1 MKRILLILAVGL
13 SSLYSYSQQTRI
25 LDDPNAMFHQAK
37 EYFQKEHYS
46 LAYPLFKDLSLQLR
60 ETDRSNQAL
69 NMQEV
74 KYYTIVCGLKQNEE
88 AAVEKAKEFIN
99 IEDNASRVEMMQFH
113 LAEYYFRTKDFTQA
127 LSAYDNVSVDHLSN
141 REVADMKFHQGYAY
155 FNQRNFTQAKPLFD
169 AIRQMPKDPNYIDA
183 NYYYGFITFYEKK
196 YNDAQA
202 AFKVVEEHPN
212 YQNVVPYYIANIY
225 LIQGQKDKAITYAEA
240 RLKKGNQFYD
250 LELNQL
256 VGHGYFEK
264 GEYAKALPYL
274 EKYVGKSEKVNRTDL
289 YELSYSYYVAKNY
302 TKAIE
307 GFKQLGGKEDSLA
320 QHSMY
325 LLGDAYLKTNQK
337 PEARN
342 AFMFSASNSSNQQQ
356 KEIATYNYAKLS
368 YELGYQDVA
377 LTELHHFLD
386 SFPSSSYREEA
397 RELLVGVLANT
408 NNYKDALE
416 LVEGVELTSEN
427 AKRLYPRI
435 LYGRAT
441 EYINDGMLVTA
452 NELLDKVL
460 KDPYNSSVLSMT
472 QFWKGEISYRLNNV
486 DDAIRHLFEYLK
498 NPVTSGEINAT
509 NARYNLGYAFLRKEN
524 YRQALGFFE
533 QIIRTPQISSRPL
546 EQDAYIRSADCY
558 YMMRDFK
565 KALSMYDVALKFSW
579 PSEDYALFQK
589 AMVTGVNNSNEKIS
603 MLKTVDRRF
612 PASSLVPDANMEIAN
627 TYMANEKYSE
637 ALPFYKNVISSLNSD
652 ALKPRAYLRSGIAYY
667 NLNNNKEALNSFNA
681 LLKQFPNSAEAEE
694 GLENA
699 RVIYIEEGRTSEY
712 VSFAK
717 SLGKEISTST
727 EDSLA
732 YAEAEVQFSNANF
745 NGALAKFEQYLQ
757 RFPEGKYSLEAL
769 YYKSEI
775 YFNRKDWSKAASG
788 YELIADRVPNK
799 FGEKS
804 LLQAARLNFFDLKD
818 YNKAEKYFT
827 KLKDFAT
834 TQENKMEAMRGLLRS
849 QYQLEKW
856 TEATTNAKDLLTQ
869 KSLSNDDKVLANM
882 AIARS
887 YMINNQCDQA
897 ITYLRT
903 VASLSKA
910 AYGAEARYEIANC
923 YFKQSQFKDAEKA
936 AFEVINK
943 SGSYEEWV
951 TRAYILLGDIYYE
964 QKDYFNA
971 KATYQSVVDN
981 AKIESL
987 RTEAKAKLEKVTAEG
1002 SKESKIDGE
1011 NQN

>member
-1 MKRILLILAVGL
+1 MKRILLILIVVF
-13 SSLYSYSQQTRI
+13 SSLSLFSQQSRI
-25 LDDPNAMFHQAK
+25 LDDPNASFHQAK

-46 LAYPLFKDLSLQLR
+46 LAYPIFKELELQLR
-60 ETDRSNQAL
+60 ETDRSNQAI
-69 NMQEV
+69 NAQEIR
-74 KYYTIVCGLKQNEE
+74 YYTLVCGLKQNEE
-88 AAVEKAKEFIN
+88 AAVDKAREFIDL
-99 IEDNASRVEMMQFH
+99 EDNTARVEMMSFH
-113 LAEYYFRTKDFTQA
+113 LAEYYFRNKQYSHA
-127 LSAYDNVSVDHLSN
+127 LTAYEEISVDNLSN

-155 FNQRNFTQAKPLFD
+155 FTLQNFEKAKPLFD
-169 AIRQMPKDPNYIDA
+169 AIRQLPKDPNYIDA
-183 NYYYGFITFYEKK
+183 NYYYGFISFYQKRYSE
-196 YNDAQA
+196 AQA
-202 AFKVVEEHPN
+202 AFKVVEEHPS
-212 YQNVVPYYIANIY
+212 YQNVVPYYVANIY
-225 LIQGQKDKAITYAEA
+225 LIQGQKEKAIEYAEG
-240 RLKKGNQFYD
+240 RLNRPGQFYD
-250 LELNQL
+250 LELRQL

-264 GEYAKALPYL
+264 GQYEKALPYL
-274 EKYVGKSEKVNRTDL
+274 ESFVNKSEKVSREDL
-289 YELSYSYYVAKNY
+289 YELSYSYYVTRNY
-302 TKAIE
+302 NKAIE

-337 PEARN
+337 PNARN
-342 AFMFSASNSSNQQQ
+342 AFLFSASNSSNSQQ

-377 LTELHHFLD
+377 LTELQKFLD
-386 SFPSSSYREEA
+386 SFPSSSYQAEA

-416 LVEGVELTSEN
+416 LMEGLDQPSEN

-441 EYINDGMLVTA
+441 EYITDGMLVTA

-460 KDPYNSSVLSMT
+460 KDPYNSSVLSSA
-472 QFWKGEISYRLNNV
+472 QFWKGEVSYRLNNV
-486 DDAIRHLFEYLK
+486 DDAIRYLFEYLK
-498 NPVTSGEINAT
+498 NPVSNGEVNANSAKYT
-509 NARYNLGYAFLRKEN
+509 LGYAFLKKEN

-533 QIIRTPQISSRPL
+533 QIVKNPQISNSPL
-546 EQDAYIRSADCY
+546 EQDAFIRSADCY

-565 KALSMYDVALKFSW
+565 KALGMYDMALRFSW

-589 AMVTGVNNSNEKIS
+589 AMVTGVTNSNEKINL
-603 MLKTVDRRF
+603 LKTVDRRF

-627 TYMANEKYSE
+627 TYMSDEKYRE
-637 ALPFYKNVISSLNSD
+637 ALPFYKNVISAVNSD

-667 NLNNNKEALNSFNA
+667 NLSNNTEALNNYNA
-681 LLKQFPNSAEAEE
+681 LLQQFPNSAEAEE

-712 VSFAK
+712 VNFAK
-717 SLGKEISTST
+717 SLGKEVTTSM

-732 YAEAEVQFSNANF
+732 YAEAEVQFSNGNF
-745 NGALAKFEQYLQ
+745 NGALTKFEQYLQ

-775 YFNRKDWSKAASG
+775 YFNRKDWVKAAAG
-788 YELIADRVPNK
+788 YELVADRVPNK

-818 YNKAEKYFT
+818 YAKAEKYFT
-827 KLKDFAT
+827 RLKDFAT
-834 TQENKMEAMRGLLRS
+834 TQENTMEAMRGLLRS
-849 QYQLEKW
+849 QYQLQKW
-856 TEATTNAKDLLTQ
+856 TEATANAKDLLTQ
-869 KSLSNDDKVLANM
+869 KNLSNDDKVLANM
-882 AIARS
+882 ALARS
-887 YMINNQCDQA
+887 YMANNQCDQA
-897 ITYLRT
+897 ITHLRSVT
-903 VASLSKA
+903 ALSKA

-923 YFKQSQFKDAEKA
+923 FFKQNQLKDAEKA

-951 TRAYILLGDIYYE
+951 TRSYILLGDIYYQ
-964 QKDYFNA
+964 QKDFFNA

-981 AKIESL
+981 AKIETL
-987 RTEAKAKLEKVTAEG
+987 RTEAKARLDKVTAEQAQA
-1002 SKESKIDGE
+1002 SKVEGE
-1011 NQN
+1011 

>member
-1 MKRILLILAVGL
+1 MKRTLLILVVAF
-13 SSLYSYSQQTRI
+13 SCQFSFSQQPRV

-46 LAYPLFKDLSLQLR
+46 LAYPLFKDLELRLR

-69 NMQEV
+69 NAQEIR
-74 KYYTIVCGLKQNEE
+74 YYTIVCGLKQNED
-88 AAVEKAKEFIN
+88 AAVEKAKEFIDL
-99 IEDNASRVEMMQFH
+99 EDNTSRVEMMHFN
-113 LAEYYFRTKDFTQA
+113 LAEYYFRTKNFSEA
-127 LSAYDNVSVDHLSN
+127 LRAYENVTVDNLSN

-155 FNQRNFTQAKPLFD
+155 FTMQNFASAKPLFD

-183 NYYYGFITFYEKK
+183 NYYYGFISFYEKR

-202 AFKVVEEHPN
+202 AFKVVEEHPD

-225 LIQGQKDKAITYAEA
+225 LIQGQKDKAIEYAES
-240 RLKKGNQFYD
+240 RLKKGGQFYD
-250 LELNQL
+250 LQLQQL

-274 EKYVGKSEKVNRTDL
+274 ERYVNKSEKVNREDI
-289 YELSYSYYVAKNY
+289 YELSYSYYIAGNY
-302 TKAIE
+302 NKAIE

-320 QHSMY
+320 QHAMY

-337 PEARN
+337 ANARN
-342 AFMFSASNSSNQQQ
+342 AFLFSASNSSNRQQ
-356 KEIATYNYAKLS
+356 KEIASYNYAKLS
-368 YELGYQDVA
+368 YELGFQDVA
-377 LTELHHFLD
+377 LTELQRFLD
-386 SFPSSSYREEA
+386 SFPTSQYQPEA

-416 LVEGVELTSEN
+416 LMEGLDQPSEN

-452 NELLDKVL
+452 NELLDRAL
-460 KDPYNSSVLSMT
+460 KDPYNASIRAQA
-472 QFWKGEISYRLNNV
+472 QFWKGEISYRLNNI

-498 NPVTSGEINAT
+498 NPVSNGEISAT
-509 NARYNLGYAFLRKEN
+509 NARYTLGYAFLKKEN
-524 YRQALGFFE
+524 YQQALGLFE
-533 QIIRTPQISSRPL
+533 QIVRTPQINSSPL

-565 KALSMYDVALKFSW
+565 KALSMYDVALKYSW

-589 AMVTGVNNSNEKIS
+589 AMVIGVNNSAEKINL
-603 MLKTVDRRF
+603 LKTVDRRF
-612 PASSLVPDANMEIAN
+612 PTSSLGPDANMEIAN
-627 TYMANEKYSE
+627 TYMSNEKFNE
-637 ALPFYKNVISSLNSD
+637 ALPFYKNVINAVNSD

-667 NLNNNKEALNSFNA
+667 NLGNNKAALENYNA
-681 LLKQFPNSAEAEE
+681 LLQNFPSSVEAEE

-712 VSFAK
+712 VNFAK
-717 SLGKEISTST
+717 SLGKEVTTSM

-732 YAEAEVQFSNANF
+732 YAEAEVQFSNGNF

-775 YFNRKDWSKAASG
+775 YFNRKDWPKAAAG
-788 YELIADRVPNK
+788 YELVADRVPNK

-818 YNKAEKYFT
+818 YVKAEKYFT
-827 KLKDFAT
+827 RLKDFAT

-849 QYQLEKW
+849 QYQLQKW
-856 TEATTNAKDLLTQ
+856 TEATANAKDLLTQ
-869 KSLSNDDKVLANM
+869 KNLSNDDKVLANM

-887 YMINNQCDQA
+887 YMINNQCEPA

-903 VASLSKA
+903 VISLSKA

-923 YFKQSQFKDAEKA
+923 YFKQNQLKEAEKA

-951 TRAYILLGDIYYE
+951 TKSYILLGDIYYQ

-971 KATYQSVVDN
+971 KATFQSVVDN
-981 AKIESL
+981 SRIEALRNEAKTKLDKVIAEEGQGSKIE
-987 RTEAKAKLEKVTAEG
+987 
-1002 SKESKIDGE
+1002 GE
-1011 NQN
+1011 

>member
-1 MKRILLILAVGL
+1 MKRTLLILVVAF
-13 SSLYSYSQQTRI
+13 SSLYSFSQQSRI
-25 LDDPNAMFHQAK
+25 LEDPNATFHQAK

-46 LAYPLFKDLSLQLR
+46 LAYPLFKELELQLR

-69 NMQEV
+69 NAQEIRF
-74 KYYTIVCGLKQNEE
+74 YTIACGLRQNEA

-113 LAEYYFRTKDFTQA
+113 LAEYYFRNKNFGQA
-127 LSAYDNVSVDHLSN
+127 LSGYEAVSVDNLGN

-155 FNQRNFTQAKPLFD
+155 FSQQNFTAAKPLFD
-169 AIRQMPKDPNYIDA
+169 AIRQLQKDPNYIDA
-183 NYYYGFITFYEKK
+183 NYYYGFISFYEKK

-202 AFKVVEEHPN
+202 AFRIVEEHPN
-212 YQNVVPYYIANIY
+212 YQNVVPFYVANIY
-225 LIQGQKDKAITYAEA
+225 LIQGQDDKAIEYAES
-240 RLKKGNQFYD
+240 RLKRGNQYYER
-250 LELNQL
+250 ELSQL
-256 VGHGYFEK
+256 VGHGYFKK

-274 EKYVGKSEKVNRTDL
+274 EKYVSKAEKVNRSDL
-289 YELSYSYYVAKNY
+289 YELSYSYYVAGNY
-302 TKAIE
+302 NKAIE
-307 GFKQLGGKEDSLA
+307 GFKQLGGKEDSLS
-320 QHSMY
+320 QHAMY

-337 PEARN
+337 PNARN
-342 AFMFSASNSSNQQQ
+342 AFLFSANNSSNREQ
-356 KEIATYNYAKLS
+356 KEIATFNYAKLS
-368 YELGYQDVA
+368 YELGFESVA
-377 LTELHHFLD
+377 LTELRGFID
-386 SFPSSSYREEA
+386 SFPRSTYNTEA
-397 RELLVGVLANT
+397 RELLIGVLTST
-408 NNYKDALE
+408 NNYKDALD
-416 LVEGVELTSEN
+416 LVEGVNLTTET
-427 AKRLYPRI
+427 AKRQYPRI

-441 EYINDGMLVTA
+441 EFINDGMLVTA

-460 KDPYNSSVLSMT
+460 KDPYNATVLPLA
-472 QFWKGEISYRLNNV
+472 QFWKGEVAYRMNNM
-486 DDAIRHLFEYLK
+486 DDAIRYLFEYLK
-498 NPVTSGEINAT
+498 NPVTNGDINIT
-509 NARYNLGYAFLRKEN
+509 NARYDLGYAFLKKEN
-524 YRQALGFFE
+524 YRQALSFFE
-533 QIIRTPQISSRPL
+533 QIVKTPQISSPPM

-579 PSEDYALFQK
+579 PAEDYALFQK
-589 AMVTGVNNSNEKIS
+589 AMVTGVSNSNEKITL
-603 MLKTVDRRF
+603 LKTVDRRF
-612 PASSLVPDANMEIAN
+612 PTSSLVPDANMEIGN
-627 TYMANEKYSE
+627 TYMSGEKYAE
-637 ALPFYKNVISSLNSD
+637 AVPFYKNVITSVNSD

-667 NLNNNKEALNSFNA
+667 NLNNNKEALNQFNA
-681 LLKQFPNSAEAEE
+681 LLQQFPNSAEAEE

-712 VSFAK
+712 VNFAK
-717 SLGKEISTST
+717 ALGKEISTSA

-732 YAEAEVQFSNANF
+732 YAEAEVQFSNGNF
-745 NGALAKFEQYLQ
+745 NGALAKFEQYLT

-775 YFNRKDWSKAASG
+775 YFNRKDWTKAAPG
-788 YELIADRVPNK
+788 YEAIADRVPNK

-804 LLQAARLNFFDLKD
+804 LVQAARLNFFDLKD

-827 KLKDFAT
+827 RLKDFAT

-856 TEATTNAKDLLTQ
+856 ADASGNAKELLTQ
-869 KSLSNDDKVLANM
+869 KNLGNDDKVLANM
-882 AIARS
+882 AIARAF
-887 YMINNQCDQA
+887 MINNQCDQA

-903 VASLSKA
+903 VISLSKA

-923 YFKQSQFKDAEKA
+923 YFKQNQMKDAEKA

-951 TRAYILLGDIYYE
+951 TRSYILLGDIYYA

-981 AKIESL
+981 TKIETL
-987 RTEAKAKLEKVTAEG
+987 RTEAKGKLDKVSAEDAKASKVEG
-1002 SKESKIDGE
+1002 E
-1011 NQN
+1011 

>member
-1 MKRILLILAVGL
+1 MKRTLLFLITVL
-13 SSLYSYSQQTRI
+13 SSLSLFSQQPRI
-25 LDDPNAMFHQAK
+25 LDDPNASFHQAK

-46 LAYPLFKDLSLQLR
+46 LAYPIFRELELQLR

-69 NMQEV
+69 NAQEIR
-74 KYYTIVCGLKQNEE
+74 YYTIVCALKQNEE
-88 AAVEKAKEFIN
+88 AAIDKARDFIDL
-99 IEDNASRVEMMQFH
+99 EDNTARVEMMSFH
-113 LAEYYFRTKDFTQA
+113 LAEYYFRNKDYNKA
-127 LSAYDNVSVDHLSN
+127 LSAYETISVDNLSN

-155 FNQRNFTQAKPLFD
+155 FTLKQFNQAKPLFD
-169 AIRQMPKDPNYIDA
+169 AIRQLPKDPNYIDA
-183 NYYYGFITFYEKK
+183 NYYYGFISFYEKK
-196 YNDAQA
+196 YAEAQA
-202 AFKVVEEHPN
+202 AFKVVEDHPS
-212 YQNVVPYYIANIY
+212 YRDVVPYYVANIY
-225 LIQGQKDKAITYAEA
+225 LIQGQKDKAIEYAEA
-240 RLKKGNQFYD
+240 RLKKPNQYYD
-250 LELNQL
+250 LELRKL

-264 GEYAKALPYL
+264 GEYDKALPYL
-274 EKYVGKSEKVNRTDL
+274 EAYISKSEKVSREDL
-289 YELSYSYYVAKNY
+289 YELSYSYYVAGNY
-302 TKAIE
+302 NKAIE

-337 PEARN
+337 ANARN
-342 AFMFSASNSSNQQQ
+342 AFLFSASNSSNAQQ
-356 KEIATYNYAKLS
+356 KEIASYNYAKLS

-377 LTELHHFLD
+377 LTELQKFLD
-386 SFPSSSYREEA
+386 SFPSSSYQAEA
-397 RELLVGVLANT
+397 RELMVGVLANT
-408 NNYKDALE
+408 NNYKDALT
-416 LVEGVELTSEN
+416 LMEGLNNPSEN

-441 EYINDGMLVTA
+441 EYINDGMLVSA

-460 KDPYNSSVLSMT
+460 KDPYNASVLSSA
-472 QFWKGEISYRLNNV
+472 QFWKGEISYRLGNI
-486 DDAIRHLFEYLK
+486 DDAIRHFFDYLK
-498 NPVTSGEINAT
+498 NPVTNGEVNPT
-509 NARYNLGYAFLRKEN
+509 NARYNLGYAFLKKEN

-533 QIIRTPQISSRPL
+533 QIVKTPQISSSPL

-558 YMMRDFK
+558 YMQRDFK
-565 KALSMYDVALKFSW
+565 KALSMYDVALKYSW

-589 AMVTGVNNSNEKIS
+589 AMVTGVTNSNEKINL
-603 MLKTVDRRF
+603 LKTVDRRF
-612 PASSLVPDANMEIAN
+612 PTSSLVPDANMEIAN
-627 TYMANEKYSE
+627 TYMSNENYRE
-637 ALPFYKNVISSLNSD
+637 AIPFYKNVITAVNSD

-667 NLNNNKEALNSFNA
+667 NLNNNAEALKNYNA
-681 LLKQFPNSAEAEE
+681 LLTNFPNSAEAEE

-699 RVIYIEEGRTSEY
+699 RIIYIEEGRTSEY
-712 VSFAK
+712 VNFAK
-717 SLGKEISTST
+717 TLGKEVSTSM

-732 YAEAEVQFSNANF
+732 YAEAEVQFSNGNF
-745 NGALAKFEQYLQ
+745 NGALTKFEQYLQ

-775 YFNRKDWSKAASG
+775 YYNRKDWAKAAPG
-788 YELIADRVPNK
+788 YELVADRVPNK

-818 YNKAEKYFT
+818 YAKAEKYFT

-849 QYQLEKW
+849 QYQLQKW
-856 TEATTNAKDLLTQ
+856 TEATANAKDLLTQ
-869 KSLSNDDKVLANM
+869 KNLSNDDKVLANM

-887 YMINNQCDQA
+887 YMVNNQCDQA

-903 VASLSKA
+903 VISLSKA

-923 YFKQSQFKDAEKA
+923 YFKQNQFKDAEKA

-951 TRAYILLGDIYYE
+951 TRAYILLGDIYYQ

-981 AKIESL
+981 ARIEAL
-987 RTEAKAKLEKVTAEG
+987 RTEAKARLDKVIAEEG
-1002 SKESKIDGE
+1002 QNSKVDGE
-1011 NQN
+1011 